1 MPNKEVTVNLDALPR
16 PLAQAVRYLAEQSW
30 QTQSDKVYIPTSD
43 AAKMLGIPRS
53 TLNYWCRQG
62 RVKAWHDGPR
72 RGWRVDVDDV
82 REYLISLESNHA
94 IPQPPIIYHE
104 YSPSTETR

>member
-1 MPNKEVTVNLDALPR
+1 MPNIIEINLDYLPR
-16 PLAQAVRYLAEQSW
+16 TVALFVRYLYEQSLASQLKSEDHYSW
-30 QTQSDKVYIPTSD
+30 RSASD
-43 AAKMLGIPRS
+43 AARMLGVPRS

-82 REYLISLESNHA
+82 REYLIRN
-94 IPQPPIIYHE
+94 QG
-104 YSPSTETR
+104 